1 MDGFRHTIQTIRHH
15 TPLWPLVGFVVAG
28 LSLAG
33 IALVRIGIR
42 NPEVVFDRKNNPHP
56 WERVRPHTVVK
67 FVDVIGR
74 GKGDKYKDQLNE
86 KPDYRS

>member
-1 MDGFRHTIQTIRHH
+1 MSALRHTMQTIRHH

-42 NPEVVFDRKNNPHP
+42 NPEVVINRKSNPYPWDRVK
-56 WERVRPHTVVK
+56 PHTVVK
-67 FVDVIGR
+67 FVDVLGR
-74 GKGDKYKDQLNE
+74 GKGGKYKDQLNE
-86 KPDYRS
+86 LPDYKS